1 MAKTS
6 FVLSAVAAAV
16 TRRPRLVVS
25 GAAAL
30 AAVALVFGAGVAKH
44 LGPFGFD
51 DPATE
56 SVKAREAVERAAGYD
71 PDLVLTAIVRPFTR
85 RNVERTVARLRA
97 EPATARVLSVYST
110 GDRAMVSRDGRAIV
124 RPRVV
129 QAARRPGP
137 RPGREANREA
147 VRTTTR
153 RSRSAAE

>member
-1 MAKTS
+1 M
-6 FVLSAVAAAV
+6 LAV
-16 TRRPRLVVS
+16 
-25 GAAAL
+25 
-30 AAVALVFGAGVAKH
+30 VALVFGANVAKH

-85 RNVERTVARLRA
+85 ANVERTVARLRS

-110 GDRAMVSRDGRAIV
+110 GDRTMVSRDGRATFVVALFKPLDDRV
-124 RPRVV
+124 RD
-129 QAARRPGP
+129 RR
-137 RPGREANREA
+137 REAHREA
-147 VRTTTR
+147 VRATTR